1 MILILKNE
9 ITKEILNNLNK
20 LEDSISNLLN
30 FNIENNIENRVVFKN
45 KCEEENTNI
54 NTNIINITKIISN
67 YRREVIKDTLNLT
80 EIFFNHNKN
89 NKNINEIE
97 IPSLEIKIKEIVDI
111 NEIYEEVS
119 INIDLFKQLINL
131 SIEDKEIY
139 LDKINKIEK
148 IRKEIHD
155 VNNKLTLLSIIL
167 LIKILNKE
175 IKENEIKKDEV
186 FFKNILNEILE
197 IIIFLKKECF
207 NN

>member
-30 FNIENNIENRVVFKN
+30 FNIENNVENRIVFKN
-45 KCEEENTNI
+45 KCEEENINI

-80 EIFFNHNKN
+80 EDFFNHNKN

-97 IPSLEIKIKEIVDI
+97 IPSLEMKIKEIDDI

-119 INIDLFKQLINL
+119 INIDLFKQLIDF
-131 SIEDKEIY
+131 SIKDKEIY
-139 LDKINKIEK
+139 LNKINKIEK

-186 FFKNILNEILE
+186 FFKNILNEVLE
-197 IIIFLKKECF
+197 TIVFLKKECF